1 MLLYAISKTLKS
13 NLTCVYVSCAKGYTS
28 CEHLTKKTF
37 DAIDIRQET
46 DKHQGPHSILV
57 DQ

>member
-1 MLLYAISKTLKS
+1 MFLYAISKTLKS
-13 NLTCVYVSCAKGYTS
+13 NLKFVSCAKEFTS